1 MHRVVLNGANVI
13 YIVENLQQPCPAI
26 ELNSV
31 AFDRTVHDRPT
42 RNPKCTRRLD
52 DAADQFK

>member
-1 MHRVVLNGANVI
+1 MHRGVLNGAKVI
-13 YIVENLQQPCPAI
+13 DIVGNLQQPCPAI

-31 AFDRTVHDRPT
+31 AFDRKVHDKPT
-42 RNPKCTRRLD
+42 SNPKCTRSLD